1 MSVFYGPFSFS
12 RELLNQRCQA
22 KFVLHQTG
30 ERSRRLQVQT
40 QVYSRLFAVE
50 FGMCCQSYYSKLTLR
65 GLNWSLRLRYMGLQ
79 SAAQKHKYVTGWN
92 EQSDTQNS
100 RHGVSYIQS
109 FSFSHSL
116 CPSSTLC
123 SIILCS
129 SPSLKI
135 SSIWLTPT
143 LGLSVCLCIRCC
155 RLYILLLS
163 PGDFFACSLKGLA
176 VDLPVWRG
184 SLTWVKP
191 QTAAVSRACLMR
203 MCPCI
208 PEIGLSWLNGNVSSC
223 TVLGK
228 NWESRFY
235 CLKWRSWISHRRLNK
250 ITCICLRFWQSVN
263 CWSLF
268 N

>member
-143 LGLSVCLCIRCC
+143 LGLHS
-155 RLYILLLS
+155 LLS
-163 PGDFFACSLKGLA
+163 ALYFTLVTRRFLCLFLEGFSGGFAS
-176 VDLPVWRG
+176 
-184 SLTWVKP
+184 VKR
-191 QTAAVSRACLMR
+191 VSH
-203 MCPCI
+203 
-208 PEIGLSWLNGNVSSC
+208 IG
-223 TVLGK
+223 
-228 NWESRFY
+228 
-235 CLKWRSWISHRRLNK
+235 
-250 ITCICLRFWQSVN
+250 
-263 CWSLF
+263 
-268 N
+268 